1 MKVAVGLFGIHY
13 LNELNHWMN
22 WKIKVDYTEGY
33 EINKKILYDTVYAD
47 FYSSTYFSEKTNQLL
62 NDYKF
67 KSIKLQHIDN
77 KVETILGNNWK
88 KRNKRFKETIEL
100 IFDSNIEYDYVI
112 LTRYDIEFFTNPFKL
127 NFDSDKINVTCKL
140 YSGILPY
147 MIDDNFYLLSYSKLN
162 YFYNEV
168 CKINETVWAHEYSE
182 YINNFNF
189 LIDGMYDVHT
199 IPMYKFLRK

>member
-33 EINKKILYDTVYAD
+33 EINKKILYDTVDVD

-67 KSIKLQHIDN
+67 KSIKLQHVDN
-77 KVETILGNNWK
+77 KVEAVLGDNWK
-88 KRNKRFKETIEL
+88 KRNKRFKETIQL
-100 IFDSNIEYDYVI
+100 IFDSNIDYDYVI
-112 LTRYDIEFFTNPFKL
+112 LTRYDIEFFTNPFTL
-127 NFDSDKINVTCKL
+127 NLDNDKINVTCKL
-140 YSGILPY
+140 YSGMMPY

-162 YFYNEV
+162 YFYNEL
-168 CKINETVWAHEYSE
+168 CKIDETIWAHSYSE
-182 YINNFNF
+182 YINDFNF
-189 LIDGMYDVHT
+189 LIDGMYYTHSM
-199 IPMYKFLRK
+199 PMYKFLRK